1 MFVNTLYHVMISP
14 FCVVKGLF
22 LPLKDQLLQ
31 RQIHTTVSVSYINLP
46 KYKTINDC
54 IVYIFLLFSASYCN
68 SLHIYWAWNNQCT

>member
-1 MFVNTLYHVMISP
+1 MFVNTLNHVMISP

-46 KYKTINDC
+46 KYKTIYDC
-54 IVYIFLLFSASYCN
+54 IVYIECFSASYFN
-68 SLHIYWAWNNQCT
+68 SLHIYWAWNNQYT